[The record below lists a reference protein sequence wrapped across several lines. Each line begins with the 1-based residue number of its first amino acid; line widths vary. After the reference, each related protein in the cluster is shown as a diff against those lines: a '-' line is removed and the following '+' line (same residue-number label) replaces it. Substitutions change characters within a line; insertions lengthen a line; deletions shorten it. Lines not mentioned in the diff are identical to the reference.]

1 MIVLQFPFEMLTQL
15 VPIAGAVMLAVMLA
29 ALAGFAYQ
37 SLTGDG
43 IEWPDDDE
51 SEPDGVQR
59 RADGDDDD
67 EWKYY

>member
-1 MIVLQFPFEMLTQL
+1 MVVLQIPFEMLTQL
-15 VPIAGAVMLAVMLA
+15 VTIAGAVVLAVMLA
-29 ALAGFAYQ
+29 ALVGFAYK

-43 IEWPDDDE
+43 IEWPDDDPD
-51 SEPDGVQR
+51 PDGVQR

>member
-1 MIVLQFPFEMLTQL
+1 MVVLQLPVEMLTQL
-15 VPIAGAVMLAVMLA
+15 VTIAGAVMLAVMLA
-29 ALAGFAYQ
+29 ALVGFAYQ

-43 IEWPDDDE
+43 IEWPDDDAGGE
-51 SEPDGVQR
+51 GVQR

>member
-1 MIVLQFPFEMLTQL
+1 MVALQIPFEMLTQL
-15 VPIAGAVMLAVMLA
+15 VTIAGAVMLAVMLA
-29 ALAGFAYQ
+29 ALVGFAYQ

-43 IEWPDDDE
+43 IEWPNDDE
-51 SEPDGVQR
+51 SGTDGVQR